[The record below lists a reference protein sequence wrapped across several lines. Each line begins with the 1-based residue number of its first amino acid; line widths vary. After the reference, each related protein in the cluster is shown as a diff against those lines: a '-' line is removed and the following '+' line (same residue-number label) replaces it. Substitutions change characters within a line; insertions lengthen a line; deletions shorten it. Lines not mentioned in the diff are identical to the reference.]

1 MRSPT
6 RSWSSVSTPARRDS
20 FVSIV
25 LLFLSFL
32 TRSLLVSF
40 RSVPLRFPICFVLF
54 CSVPFLAETRRNATF
69 FSWFVFL
76 VWKFVKPSPPPNTKT
91 QNAKP
96 PTQRNATQHIHR
108 RRKARP
114 RLLQVRD
121 GRRWVRHPL
130 RDLPK
135 GLRHRLR
142 GIEGHQR
149 PIADLSRL
157 DPPRHQ
163 GLGRPRS
170 RIRPRGNLS
179 RDRRALRVQGHG
191 RQHLPGTKQH
201 EPRGGQKTRRRRTR
215 RRHPLQFQ
223 RRPPGGLDR
232 QIHPRGFLRG
242 SLPRGRQAR
251 PLSGAQAR
259 PEAGRCLCLYRHHG
273 RRRCRRKNPE
283 GFHRPQR
290 HHQDGPAERV
300 LFAPDRCRSERA
312 VLFELQPAPGALLP
326 IDGRSDQQ
334 TRGRHDRGGVLRGIP
349 RQVDGIP
356 DQPRRHTARPQGLCL
371 GHLHGASGR
380 RCLLKN
386 YHYCHEAAGMFAPIQ
401 TKTKQKNQT
410 QTQNFCHPSIHHQS
424 RSYLFIHAHNP
435 SHSVSP
441 H

>member
-1 MRSPT
+1 M
-6 RSWSSVSTPARRDS
+6 DS

-54 CSVPFLAETRRNATF
+54 CSVPFLSETRRNATF

-96 PTQRNATQHIHR
+96 PHTTQRNATQHIHR

-179 RDRRALRVQGHG
+179 RGAFLVACAISGVCDPCVCLVPRRGRRILVPDRFVPDRIGPGFCFRAVAAILFDSNLVVCKRPWSTDPVVLSVPGLCVRRARCSPKFRFRPRVVLS
-191 RQHLPGTKQH
+191 QHP
-201 EPRGGQKTRRRRTR
+201 
-215 RRHPLQFQ
+215 
-223 RRPPGGLDR
+223 
-232 QIHPRGFLRG
+232 FLSKNGCFDDSFAFR
-242 SLPRGRQAR
+242 
-251 PLSGAQAR
+251 
-259 PEAGRCLCLYRHHG
+259 EKKK
-273 RRRCRRKNPE
+273 KNP
-283 GFHRPQR
+283 
-290 HHQDGPAERV
+290 
-300 LFAPDRCRSERA
+300 C
-312 VLFELQPAPGALLP
+312 
-326 IDGRSDQQ
+326 I
-334 TRGRHDRGGVLRGIP
+334 
-349 RQVDGIP
+349 
-356 DQPRRHTARPQGLCL
+356 
-371 GHLHGASGR
+371 
-380 RCLLKN
+380 
-386 YHYCHEAAGMFAPIQ
+386 
-401 TKTKQKNQT
+401 
-410 QTQNFCHPSIHHQS
+410 
-424 RSYLFIHAHNP
+424 
-435 SHSVSP
+435 
-441 H
+441 